1 MLPVLDRYTIRAIIP
16 PFVMALLVFTFM
28 LTLPFIL
35 ELAEPLISKGA
46 PASTVLR
53 LMLTLV
59 PQALA
64 VTIPMALLVGIL
76 VGLGRLSSD
85 REWVALQAC
94 GVGIGRIVRPV
105 LLLGVAAT
113 AATLYVYIWAVPD
126 ANQTAREIRYNV
138 VAQLVE
144 GEVKPRVFFDHFPNR
159 VLLVRDV
166 PPGGGIWRD
175 VFLADSTDPH
185 NPVVYL
191 ADRGH
196 MVLDRGRRSVELV
209 LEDGTQHTGKAGVP
223 QDYSVARFRELVLS
237 LDPETV
243 FPRSGPAKGDR
254 EMSIAELNALIVSLR
269 QQGIS
274 THNPVM
280 EIQKKFSIPAACLVF
295 ALLGV
300 VYGLT
305 NRRDAKFASFVKGI
319 LVIYVYYFFLM
330 NAQSAAKGAWV
341 PAWLAT
347 WVPNILLGGLGVW
360 LLLRYGRRDGAWL
373 AWLGRARTRLE
384 GLWPRLEAWRGAAGR
399 GRGALRRAADA
410 GSRWSRE
417 WQLRF
422 NVLDGYIGK
431 MYLRVFLLTF
441 VALVGIFQ
449 ISTFIDLS
457 DKLFKGT
464 TTADMLLR
472 YMWYRTPQFI
482 YWCIPLS
489 VLIGGLVT
497 VGILTRT
504 SELVVMRACGI
515 SLYRAAAP
523 LLVFAVAAGGVL
535 FLFEER
541 VLAHSNLQAGGG
553 TAPRDPRRVAADDR
567 HPRPAVDSGP
577 AGRGVQLRVLRPE
590 AVGADR
596 VFGVPVRA
604 PRGPAAEPRVLP
616 DGELRGPG
624 HGLRAD
630 GAMAGPG
637 RLGARVRSAG
647 GAAGVPARRSG
658 GSACRTAAV
667 LHERTDGGRA
677 HDLRPVEALHR
688 RVARERR
695 ERHRARGGTA
705 PEGVVSLGDADH
717 DADCRALRRHH
728 RAARRDVRNRPRHRA
743 GPGLLGGDERVRSD
757 WRERRGPAAAGRV
770 GAEHPVRRRRRVPPA
785 HRQDVTGRTSPISAR
800 CGGPP
805 PTPLPRRPAACSPN
819 RRRTA
824 ASVCARD
831 RTAGAR
837 RCRPRACRRAG
848 W

>member
-541 VLAHSNLQAGGG
+541 VLAHSNRQAEELRHVIRGGSPRTIDILDRRWILG
-553 TAPRDPRRVAADDR
+553 RRGEVYNYVFFDPKRSELTGFSVFRFAPR
-567 HPRPAVDSGP
+567 
-577 AGRGVQLRVLRPE
+577 AGRLQSRAFYRTVSFAGQATGFEQTVLWQARDGWVREFDRQEAQRAYRPVDRADLLVEPPQYFMSEQTAAERMTYAQLKRYIVELRASGVNVTEHEVELHRKVSFPWVTLIMTLIAVPFAVTTGRRGAMYGIGLGIVL
-590 AVGADR
+590 ALVYWVAMS
-596 VFGVPVRA
+596 VFGAIGASGVVPPLLAAWA
-604 PRGPAAEPRVLP
+604 PNILFAA
-616 DGELRGPG
+616 
-624 HGLRAD
+624 
-630 GAMAGPG
+630 
-637 RLGARVRSAG
+637 
-647 GAAGVPARRSG
+647 GAAYLLLTV
-658 GSACRTAAV
+658 RT
-667 LHERTDGGRA
+667 
-677 HDLRPVEALHR
+677 
-688 RVARERR
+688 
-695 ERHRARGGTA
+695 
-705 PEGVVSLGDADH
+705 
-717 DADCRALRRHH
+717 
-728 RAARRDVRNRPRHRA
+728 
-743 GPGLLGGDERVRSD
+743 
-757 WRERRGPAAAGRV
+757 
-770 GAEHPVRRRRRVPPA
+770 
-785 HRQDVTGRTSPISAR
+785 
-800 CGGPP
+800 
-805 PTPLPRRPAACSPN
+805 
-819 RRRTA
+819 
-824 ASVCARD
+824 
-831 RTAGAR
+831 
-837 RCRPRACRRAG
+837 
-848 W
+848 